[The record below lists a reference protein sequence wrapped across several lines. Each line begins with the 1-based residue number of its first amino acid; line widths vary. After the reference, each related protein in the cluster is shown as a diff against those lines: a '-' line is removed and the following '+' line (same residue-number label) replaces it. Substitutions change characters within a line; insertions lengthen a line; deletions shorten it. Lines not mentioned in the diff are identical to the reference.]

1 MAKPFTPVATRAL
14 SAVTGG
20 AAVDSSKS
28 VLGGLGYNS
37 NYKKRDDS
45 TYRLDSIKSACDQAN
60 THWFWGLDQQKAGQ
74 CVLDHLDPPAPKSAQ

>member
-1 MAKPFTPVATRAL
+1 MAKAFTPVAAGAL
-14 SAVTGG
+14 STVIGG

-74 CVLDHLDPPAPKSAQ
+74 CVLDHLDPPAPKPPQ

>member
-1 MAKPFTPVATRAL
+1 MAKVLTPVAASAL

-45 TYRLDSIKSACDQAN
+45 TYRLDSIKSACEQAN

-74 CVLDHLDPPAPKSAQ
+74 CILDHLDPPAPKPTQ

>member
-1 MAKPFTPVATRAL
+1 MAKVLTPVAANAL
-14 SAVTGG
+14 SAVIGG

-45 TYRLDSIKSACDQAN
+45 TYRLDSIKSACEQAN

-74 CVLDHLDPPAPKSAQ
+74 CILDHLDPPAPKPAQ